1 MANTS
6 LFDDYGTQQAKYD
19 AGTASATDILA
30 VLKRK
35 RKADRWEKGLPP
47 KDTKALVDNRQKRIQ
62 KDINVVLPNMLKT
75 DLYKTDKGEQKYVE
89 EFAADR
95 GISPARLSEM
105 AYLAQGGPTQEE
117 KKQQIRSNVQKMK
130 DSRYESQKAAQA
142 SRWQDK
148 WDDMDKKKKLK
159 EKILAQRAMSHKD
172 KQAAAT
178 KTKPPTKTKAPTGTT
193 DSTGPARYGYKGT
206 NNPDKV

>member
-6 LFDDYGTQQAKYD
+6 LFDDYATQKAKYE
-19 AGTASATDILA
+19 AGTAGATDILA

-47 KDTKALVDNRQKRIQ
+47 KDTKALVDDRQKQ
-62 KDINVVLPNMLKT
+62 LQTDINVVLPNMLKT
-75 DLYKTDKGEQKYVE
+75 DLYKKNIAGEQKHVQ
-89 EFAADR
+89 EFAGQR

-105 AYLAQGGPTQEE
+105 AALGEGGPTQQQKIE
-117 KKQQIRSNVQKMK
+117 QIRSNVQKMK
-130 DSRYESQKAAQA
+130 GSRYESQKAAQA

-148 WDDMDKKKKLK
+148 WDDMDKQKKLK

-172 KQAAAT
+172 KQEAAKKTSPA
-178 KTKPPTKTKAPTGTT
+178 KKGTKPQAQPLPKDVG
-193 DSTGPARYGYKGT
+193 GEL
-206 NNPDKV
+206 NI